1 MKGSPESILDQSST
15 YRLRPN
21 TPPLL
26 VEPKRGIGHI
36 LGLNKRPSPVIR
48 MGAHLDCS
56 LAILSETAQVLVVWI
71 LFAI

>member
-15 YRLRPN
+15 YEQRPN

-26 VEPKRGIGHI
+26 MESKRGIGHI
-36 LGLNKRPSPVIR
+36 FGLNKRPSPVIR